1 MGSGGSKGLVQDDGF
16 GMFCGVFDHS
26 DIEACGAWLQAET
39 IVQSR
44 AGARHLMQYAAVRQF
59 AGDPRLL
66 SIARRFLGADPIPF
80 RATLFDKSARRNW
93 LVAWH
98 QDTALP
104 LRRRVD
110 VTGWGPWSMKGG
122 VTYAHAPA
130 AALSHVVALRVHIDD
145 SGSDN
150 GPLRVLPGT
159 HLRGVLSDAQL
170 EGAVRHIRRWSVLP
184 QRAASWPCVH
194 WSCMPHRRPI
204 AIARDGCY
212 TLSTLTMFSWA
223 AVWSWRWRESD

>member
-170 EGAVRHIRRWSVLP
+170 EGAVRHIPPVECIAPAGGVVAMRPLVVHASSKADSDCPRRVLHVEY
-184 QRAASWPCVH
+184 ADDVFMGGGLELAL
-194 WSCMPHRRPI
+194 
-204 AIARDGCY
+204 A
-212 TLSTLTMFSWA
+212 
-223 AVWSWRWRESD
+223 